1 MIKLVE
7 KPKKIK
13 VNYFQRKPRQGFNFS
28 IEFIFNDVRAK
39 LSDRIKSKVF
49 ISSCY
54 NQGIFTKIINIVQAA
69 LRQNKD
75 VNHITGETHF
85 LNMLMRKKNVILTI
99 HDCGMVHR
107 KTGLS
112 KTIIKWLYI
121 ILPSRKAAI
130 VTANSEVTKNEILNI
145 VGLDPDKIRVIPVA
159 VNQQLKPNTK
169 AFNKSKPVI
178 LQIGTGYNK
187 NINRLIEAIQP
198 INCKLVIIGRLSEKI
213 LELLANAKIDF
224 ENRYNLSEEELLQ
237 EYHSADIISFIS
249 TFEGFGMP
257 IVEAN
262 SIERVVITSNLS
274 SMPEVAGNAAYLV
287 DPYNVEEIRTGIL
300 KLINDENLRTTLIK
314 NGRLNKLRFDGNKI
328 ADMYFE
334 LYREIVK

>member
-1 MIKLVE
+1 MINLVE

-13 VNYFQRKPRQGFNFS
+13 VNYFQRKPRKGFNFS

-39 LSDRIKSKVF
+39 LNERIQSKVF

-69 LRQNKD
+69 LRQRKE

-85 LNMLMRKKNVILTI
+85 LNLLMRKKNVILTI

-130 VTANSEVTKNEILNI
+130 ITANSEVTKNEILNI
-145 VGLDPDKIRVIPVA
+145 TKLDPNKIRVIPVA
-159 VNQQLKPNTK
+159 VNQQIIPNPK
-169 AFNKSKPVI
+169 EFNKNKPVI
-178 LQIGTGYNK
+178 LQIGTSYNK

-198 INCKLVIIGRLSEKI
+198 INCKLIIVGRLSEKI
-213 LELLANAKIDF
+213 LELLTKAKIDF
-224 ENRYNLSEEELLQ
+224 DNRYNLTNDELLQ
-237 EYHSADIISFIS
+237 AYHSADIISFIS

-274 SMPEVAGNAAYLV
+274 SMPEVAGNSAYLV
-287 DPYNVEEIRTGIL
+287 DPYSVDEIRAGIL
-300 KLINDENLRTTLIK
+300 KLIDDENLRTTLIK
-314 NGRLNKLRFDGNKI
+314 NGRLNKLRFESNKI
-328 ADMYFE
+328 ADMYYE
-334 LYREIVK
+334 LYKEIAG